1 MKRIC
6 VVTTS
11 RADYGLLY
19 WTIKGIQ
26 NSSKLDL
33 ILVAG
38 GLHLVSEIGY
48 SLQNILNDGLNP
60 TETVDLEMSNDSETG
75 IAHSMGLG
83 IEKFTNCFTKLK
95 PDLVLLLGDRFE
107 TLSAACAATICH
119 IPVAHCHGGEVTEG
133 AFDESFRHSI
143 TKMSQIHFTSSEN
156 HKKRVRQLGE
166 NPKNIHVVG
175 ALGIENIN
183 KLTLLSKEE
192 IESSLNLQFKEKNFL
207 VTFHPTTLE
216 LDETESQIISL
227 INALKQFNY
236 AQIILTKPNIDPKG
250 RSIIKLLEQFESENS
265 NHVKLFDN
273 LGQLRY
279 LSTVKFMDVVI
290 GNSSSGLI
298 EVPSLGI
305 PTVNIGS
312 RQKGRDHGNSIFNS
326 TNDTEEIVSN
336 IKMAI
341 NFKSKN
347 QPIVNPYE
355 MGNSSELIIQI
366 LEELDF
372 TELIYKPFFDLN

>member
-26 NSSKLDL
+26 NSSKLEL

-60 TETVDLEMSNDSETG
+60 IETVDLEMSNDSENG

-83 IEKFTNCFTKLK
+83 IEKFTNCFTNFK

-192 IESSLNLQFKEKNFL
+192 IESSLNLQFKERNFL

-216 LDETESQIISL
+216 LDETESQIINL

-326 TNDTEEIVSN
+326 TNDTDEIVSN

>member
-48 SLQNILNDGLNP
+48 SIQNILNDGLNP
-60 TETVDLEMSNDSETG
+60 DETVDLEMSNDSETG

-83 IEKFTNCFTKLK
+83 IEKFTNCFTKFK

-216 LDETESQIISL
+216 LDETEYQIINL

-312 RQKGRDHGNSIFNS
+312 RQKGREHGNSIFNS
-326 TNDTEEIVSN
+326 NNDIDEIVSN
-336 IKMAI
+336 IKIAI

>member
-26 NSSKLDL
+26 SSSKLDL

-38 GLHLVSEIGY
+38 GLHLVKEIGY

-60 TETVDLEMSNDSETG
+60 IETIDLEMSSDSENG

-83 IEKFTNCFTKLK
+83 IEKFTNCFAKFK

-175 ALGIENIN
+175 ALGIENII
-183 KLTLLSKEE
+183 KLKLLSKEE
-192 IESSLNLQFKEKNFL
+192 IESSLNLQFKESNFL

-216 LDETESQIISL
+216 LDETESQFINL
-227 INALKQFNY
+227 IKAFKQFNY
-236 AQIILTKPNIDPKG
+236 AQIILTKPNNSLTPFMEDIALDIPQG
-250 RSIIKLLEQFESENS
+250 LRALVFLRMSFVCYVARRKL
-265 NHVKLFDN
+265 K
-273 LGQLRY
+273 
-279 LSTVKFMDVVI
+279 
-290 GNSSSGLI
+290 
-298 EVPSLGI
+298 
-305 PTVNIGS
+305 
-312 RQKGRDHGNSIFNS
+312 
-326 TNDTEEIVSN
+326 
-336 IKMAI
+336 
-341 NFKSKN
+341 
-347 QPIVNPYE
+347 
-355 MGNSSELIIQI
+355 
-366 LEELDF
+366 
-372 TELIYKPFFDLN
+372 